1 MPFWKQFLLC
11 IVVIVAGF
19 AAWVYFV
26 PTAGE
31 TMRNAGIPDNLV
43 SMIAPKADDTA
54 DAGSEQAQGAGQPRG
69 GQGQGGEGQ
78 GQNRRNGGGGNGG
91 GGRNSAVLVA
101 TQAVVQGVVNDRLN
115 AIGTGDAIRSVAV
128 TPQATGT
135 IREILIKSGDVV
147 KQGQVLAKL
156 DSEEQVIAQGQA
168 QVSLNS
174 ALEKSNL
181 YHNIK
186 SSVSRMD
193 VFDSEIAEQNARL
206 QLQAAD
212 LNLSRRNIVAPIDG
226 IVGIVPVNI
235 GDNVT
240 TSTPIVTLDDRSEI
254 LVDFWVP
261 ERFANTVSVGQA
273 VEATSVARP
282 GKVFSGVLE
291 AVDNR
296 IDPASRTLRLR
307 GRIDNASDELRAGMS
322 FAVGMKFAG
331 DKYPAVSPL
340 SVQWDSQGSFVWR
353 VTDDKSHKVRVT
365 VVQRNPD
372 FVLVQA
378 DELKDGDQIVTQGL
392 QRVRE
397 NGGVRVATDV
407 ASNDKVAAQ

>member
-1 MPFWKQFLLC
+1 MPFWKQFVLC
-11 IVVIVAGF
+11 LVVIIAGF

-26 PTAGE
+26 PGAGE
-31 TMRNAGIPDNLV
+31 TMRNAGIPDSIV
-43 SMIAPKADDTA
+43 SRISPKSEEAA
-54 DAGSEQAQGAGQPRG
+54 DAGAGQTQGGQAQGQ
-69 GQGQGGEGQ
+69 GQ
-78 GQNRRNGGGGNGG
+78 GQNRRNGGGG
-91 GGRNSAVLVA
+91 GGRNGAVLVV

-135 IREILIKSGDVV
+135 IREILIKSGDMV

-168 QVSLNS
+168 QVALNS
-174 ALEKSNL
+174 ALEKSSL

-212 LNLSRRNIVAPIDG
+212 LNLQRRNIVAPIDG

-240 TSTPIVTLDDRSEI
+240 TSTPIVTLDDRTEI
-254 LVDFWVP
+254 LVDYWVP
-261 ERFANTVSVGQA
+261 ERFANTVSVGQV

-282 GKVFSGVLE
+282 GKIFSGVLE

-296 IDPASRTLRLR
+296 IDAASRTLRLR
-307 GRIDNASDELRAGMS
+307 GRIDNSSDELRAGMS
-322 FAVGMKFAG
+322 FAVSMKFAG
-331 DKYPAVSPL
+331 DKYPAVNPL
-340 SVQWDSQGSFVWR
+340 SVQWDAQGSFVWR

-372 FVLVQA
+372 YVLVKA
-378 DELKDGDQIVTQGL
+378 DLKDGDQIVTQGL

-397 NGGVRVATDV
+397 NGAVRTATDV
-407 ASNDKVAAQ
+407 AANDKVAAQ

>member
-1 MPFWKQFLLC
+1 MPFWKQFVLC
-11 IVVIVAGF
+11 LVVIIAGF

-26 PTAGE
+26 PGAGE
-31 TMRNAGIPDNLV
+31 TMRNAGIPDSIV
-43 SMIAPKADDTA
+43 SRIAPKSEEAA
-54 DAGSEQAQGAGQPRG
+54 DAGAGQTQGGQAQGQ
-69 GQGQGGEGQ
+69 GQ
-78 GQNRRNGGGGNGG
+78 GQNRRNG
-91 GGRNSAVLVA
+91 AVLVV

-135 IREILIKSGDVV
+135 IREILIKSGDMV

-168 QVSLNS
+168 QVALNS
-174 ALEKSNL
+174 ALEKSSL

-212 LNLSRRNIVAPIDG
+212 LNLQRRNIVAPIDG

-240 TSTPIVTLDDRSEI
+240 TSTPIVTLDDRTEI
-254 LVDFWVP
+254 LVDYWVP
-261 ERFANTVSVGQA
+261 ERFANTVSVGQV

-282 GKVFSGVLE
+282 GKIFSGVLE

-296 IDPASRTLRLR
+296 IDAASRTLRLR
-307 GRIDNASDELRAGMS
+307 GRIDNSSDELRAGMS
-322 FAVGMKFAG
+322 FAVSMKFAG
-331 DKYPAVSPL
+331 DKYPAVNPL
-340 SVQWDSQGSFVWR
+340 SVQWDAQGSFVWR

-372 FVLVQA
+372 YVLVKA
-378 DELKDGDQIVTQGL
+378 DLKDGDQIVTQGL

-397 NGGVRVATDV
+397 NGAVRTATDV
-407 ASNDKVAAQ
+407 AANDKVAAQ

>member
-1 MPFWKQFLLC
+1 MPFWKQFALC
-11 IVVIVAGF
+11 IVVILAGF

-26 PTAGE
+26 PGAGE
-31 TMRNAGIPDNLV
+31 TMRNAGVPDNIV
-43 SMIAPKADDTA
+43 SRIAPKGEEAA
-54 DAGSEQAQGAGQPRG
+54 EAGAQQAQGGQ
-69 GQGQGGEGQ
+69 GQ
-78 GQNRRNGGGGNGG
+78 GQNRRNGGGG
-91 GGRNSAVLVA
+91 GGRNTAVLVV

-135 IREILIKSGDVV
+135 IREILIKSGDMV

-168 QVSLNS
+168 QVALNS

-181 YHNIK
+181 YHSIK

-206 QLQAAD
+206 QLQAAE
-212 LNLSRRNIVAPIDG
+212 LNLTRRNIVAPIDG

-240 TSTPIVTLDDRSEI
+240 TSTPIVTLDDRTEI
-254 LVDFWVP
+254 LVDYWVP
-261 ERFANTVSVGQA
+261 ERFANTVSVGQT

-296 IDPASRTLRLR
+296 IDSASRTLRLR
-307 GRIDNASDELRAGMS
+307 GRIDNGSDELRAGMS
-322 FAVGMKFAG
+322 FAVSMKFAG
-331 DKYPAVSPL
+331 DKYPAVNPL
-340 SVQWDSQGSFVWR
+340 SVQWDAQGSFVWQ

-372 FVLVQA
+372 YVLVKG
-378 DELKDGDQIVTQGL
+378 ELKDGDLIVTQGL
-392 QRVRE
+392 QRARE
-397 NGGVRVATDV
+397 NGAVRVATDV

>member
-1 MPFWKQFLLC
+1 MPFWKQFVLC
-11 IVVIVAGF
+11 IVVIMAGF

-26 PTAGE
+26 PGAGE
-31 TMRNAGIPDNLV
+31 TMRNAGIPDNIV
-43 SMIAPKADDTA
+43 SMIAPKADETA
-54 DAGSEQAQGAGQPRG
+54 DAQQAQGQGVQDQ
-69 GQGQGGEGQ
+69 GQGQS
-78 GQNRRNGGGGNGG
+78 RRNGGGNGG
-91 GGRNSAVLVA
+91 GGGRNAATLVV
-101 TQAVVQGVVNDRLN
+101 TQAVVQGIVNDRLN

-135 IREILIKSGDVV
+135 IREILIKSGDMV

-168 QVSLNS
+168 QVALNS

-181 YHNIK
+181 YHSIK

-206 QLQAAD
+206 QLQAAE
-212 LNLSRRNIVAPIDG
+212 LNLTRRNIVAPIDG

-240 TSTPIVTLDDRSEI
+240 TSTPIVTLDDRTEI
-254 LVDFWVP
+254 LVDYWVP
-261 ERFANTVSVGQA
+261 ERFANTVSVGQR

-307 GRIDNASDELRAGMS
+307 GRIDNRSDELRAGMS
-322 FAVGMKFAG
+322 FSVSMKFAG
-331 DKYPAVSPL
+331 DRYPAVNPL
-340 SVQWDSQGSFVWR
+340 SVQWDAQGSFVWQ
-353 VTDDKSHKVRVT
+353 VTDNKSHKVRVT

-372 FVLVQA
+372 YVLVNA
-378 DELKDGDQIVTQGL
+378 DLDDGDQIVTQGL

-397 NGGVRVATDV
+397 NGAVRVATDV